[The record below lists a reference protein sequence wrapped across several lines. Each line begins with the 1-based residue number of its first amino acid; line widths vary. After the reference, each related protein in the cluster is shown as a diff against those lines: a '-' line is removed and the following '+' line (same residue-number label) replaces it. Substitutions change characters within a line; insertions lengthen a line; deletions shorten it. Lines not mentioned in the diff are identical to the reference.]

1 MDLRTNLKHTK
12 KNLAEYGKYRLQ
24 NNQLMVKTLV
34 ELKGNFVGSIGGNQ
48 HLDKNYHVKSLVTFL
63 MQQFIHDN
71 NYRLFRNSMCLTH
84 VNPKMNTE

>member
-1 MDLRTNLKHTK
+1 MDLRTNLKQTK

-48 HLDKNYHVKSLVTFL
+48 HLDKKLSCQEPCYFPHTTIYPR
-63 MQQFIHDN
+63 QQ
-71 NYRLFRNSMCLTH
+71 L
-84 VNPKMNTE
+84 